1 MNDTRSAASG
11 LPPRAS
17 DKMLAEEFR
26 LRNRFLLTGC
36 GFFVHLLL
44 ICVAAVA
51 QDQVPLPLLRELISL
66 HCAYQLPL
74 CCLDMSGLWASLIF
88 AMYSEHKICNLR
100 EDSSR
105 SQRHDEY

>member
-1 MNDTRSAASG
+1 MNDTQSAASG
-11 LPPRAS
+11 LSPRAAARL
-17 DKMLAEEFR
+17 LAEEFR

-44 ICVAAVA
+44 ICVSAIA
-51 QDQVPLPLLRELISL
+51 QDQLRLPLLREFISL
-66 HCAYQLPL
+66 HYAYQLPL

-100 EDSSR
+100 EDSRR
-105 SQRHDEY
+105 SQRRDQN